1 MTPELVLGAA
11 TGENHGMGLL
21 DRLRR
26 WWSPAQWN
34 EDHPLAADE
43 RATEGR
49 RSSWWSDAQNVE
61 GANTWGKVDS
71 DRDFKKPR
79 P

>member
-1 MTPELVLGAA
+1 MKIIRW
-11 TGENHGMGLL
+11 
-21 DRLRR
+21 RLMK
-26 WWSPAQWN
+26 
-34 EDHPLAADE
+34 

-49 RSSWWSDAQNVE
+49 RSYWWSDAQNVG

-71 DRDFKKPR
+71 NSDFKKPR